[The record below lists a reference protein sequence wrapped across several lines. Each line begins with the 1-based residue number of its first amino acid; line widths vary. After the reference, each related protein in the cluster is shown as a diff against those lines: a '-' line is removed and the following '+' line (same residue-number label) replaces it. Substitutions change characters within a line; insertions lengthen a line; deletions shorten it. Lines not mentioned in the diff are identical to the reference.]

1 MKTNEQMRQLQL
13 DEAMKSHVALRE
25 SIQKRQGF
33 NPDSIEWE
41 KAEFTPGFWKKLE
54 EATGE
59 TLREANV
66 GSSLGQLFRYGIQH
80 FMFDA
85 YKSVPVV
92 YPDWVQVRPSSNR
105 QEWYAPLYGAEIPEE
120 VAPGGKFNDSRIQ
133 GLDVVLINKKAG
145 RILGIQ
151 RELFDDDQTGQIV
164 QRASKLGERMRYREE
179 YDCVNALRGG
189 TYSTTIGN
197 KPASYVA
204 LTQAALENADIALMS
219 IRDPLGNRMLV
230 TPGVLVVSSKDKFN
244 SAKLLNSTLQPSI
257 PGASGETIGNAASQ
271 GTGWTMTV
279 NPLQGLYQLSMSRFL
294 GIGDW
299 FLMEARTSFPFQE
312 RDPLEIVQENP
323 QSGASFERDEYRWR
337 VRRRYQTAL
346 VESRYV
352 YAGYIN
358 ATAPTI

>member
-13 DEAMKSHVALRE
+13 GEVQKNHAALRE
-25 SIQKRQGF
+25 SIKVKQGF
-33 NPDSIEWE
+33 DPDGIEWG
-41 KAEFTPGFWKKLE
+41 KAEYTPGFWKKLE

-66 GSSLGQLFRYGIQH
+66 SSSLGQLFRYGIQH

-92 YPDWVQVRPSSNR
+92 YPDWVQVRPSANR

-120 VAPGGKFNDSRIQ
+120 VAPGGKFNDSQ
-133 GLDVVLINKKAG
+133 VKGLDTVLINKKAG

-151 RELFDDDQTGQIV
+151 RELFDDDQTGQII

-179 YDCVNALRGG
+179 FDVVTALRAGP
-189 TYSTTIGN
+189 YSTALGN
-197 KPASYVA
+197 TPSSPAV
-204 LTQAALENADIALMS
+204 LKQAGLEAADIALQS

-230 TPGVLVVSSKDKFN
+230 TPSVLVCGSSDKFN
-244 SAKLLNSTLQPSI
+244 AAKLLNSSLQPSV
-257 PGASGETIGNAASQ
+257 PGASGENIGNAASQ
-271 GTGWTMTV
+271 GTGWTMTI
-279 NPLQGLYQLSMSRFL
+279 NPLQGLYQLSVSRFL
-294 GIGDW
+294 GINDW
-299 FLMEARTSFPFQE
+299 FLMEPRTSFPFQE
-312 RDPLEIVQENP
+312 RDPLENVQENP

-346 VESRYV
+346 IESRYV
-352 YAGYIN
+352 YAGYVN